1 MTIGCPLCKSADT
14 TLREVV
20 LGRDLNA
27 LYVQHVGIPDAVQ
40 TATLEYRECGN
51 CALKFFWPLE
61 AGREAFYEKLQ
72 AFDWYYGEKKEEFQI
87 ALTLLESA
95 GKILEVGAGK
105 GVFGMMVGSGRYTG
119 LEFNGKAIERAKAM
133 GISLLKESIEDH
145 AKRMPHTYDA
155 VVSFQV
161 LEHVESPAAFLS
173 ACVECLKPGGVMIIS
188 VPSQDGF
195 IAQAINHVLDMPP
208 HHLTHWSEVTLRKV
222 GDIFNLSLI
231 LLEHEK
237 IATYHGRSI
246 RKIRIENW
254 IRMHLGFKFRL
265 VDRRFAARALSRI
278 AGFLARFALPLPTG
292 IKGHTVVAGY
302 RKL

>member
-1 MTIGCPLCKSADT
+1 MTIGCPICKSPDT
-14 TLREVV
+14 NLREVI
-20 LGRDLNA
+20 LGADLNA
-27 LYVQHVGIPDAVQ
+27 LYEQHVGIPDAVQ
-40 TATLEYRECGN
+40 TETLEYRECGN
-51 CALKFFWPLE
+51 CAAKFFWPLE
-61 AGREAFYEKLQ
+61 AGNEVFYEKLQ

-87 ALTLLESA
+87 ALPLLPSE

-119 LEFNGKAIERAKAM
+119 LEFNRKAIERAKAK
-133 GISLLKESIEDH
+133 GILLLKESIEDH
-145 AKRMPHTYDA
+145 AKRLPHIYDA

-161 LEHVESPAAFLS
+161 LEHVVSPAAFLT
-173 ACVECLKPGGVMIIS
+173 ACVECLKPGGLMIVS

-231 LLEHEK
+231 FLEHEK
-237 IATYHGRSI
+237 IATYHERSI

-254 IRMHLGFKFRL
+254 IRMCLGFEFRL
-265 VDRRFAARALSRI
+265 VDRRPAARALSRVS
-278 AGFLARFALPLPTG
+278 GFLARFASPLPTG
-292 IKGHTVVAGY
+292 IKGHTVVAAY
-302 RKL
+302 RKQ